1 MTTYFGLDTE
11 QAGQVIGEDLGKWI
25 QANWNGQVDKV
36 LALTNMRAI
45 NSIPQQIGTA
55 LKQLLSQTQLNDKN
69 ILYFDDGG
77 LAGVTYQRVYNI
89 IQSWSEFHRI
99 AVIALGDHIA
109 LAALEATRAL
119 GREGDVIIGGMD
131 GLDVASE
138 ELNKSDS
145 RLLYSLAFDNE
156 KFGEHLLDLALCT
169 LQGEKVPRV
178 ERMPFT
184 YLSWT
189 LYMTVI
195 SIFSL
200 RRQNYQKLSEF
211 SNIAISQ

>member
-1 MTTYFGLDTE
+1 GYRERLIGE
-11 QAGQVIGEDLGKWI
+11 GVAAIGEDLGKWI

-89 IQSWSEFHRI
+89 IQSWSEFHHI

-109 LAALEATRAL
+109 LAALDAIRAL

-131 GLDVASE
+131 GLDVAAE
-138 ELNKSDS
+138 ELNKPDS

-156 KFGEHLLDLALCT
+156 KFGEHLLDLALRT

-178 ERMPFT
+178 EQMPFT
-184 YLSWT
+184 YL
-189 LYMTVI
+189 
-195 SIFSL
+195 
-200 RRQNYQKLSEF
+200 RDR
-211 SNIAISQ
+211 SNIPIR